1 LRPFFVPFVSLWF
14 LAFFLRDYLR
24 HQAAFMQLHL
34 DCPFFGNVSGCTVS
48 NAVAMGT
55 NDWPCPRS
63 NSGSTYRHVP
73 VLLFDQEPTALC
85 PQKVAVM

>member
-1 LRPFFVPFVSLWF
+1 MLRPAIFGDPLLDPDHMSP
-14 LAFFLRDYLR
+14 
-24 HQAAFMQLHL
+24 FMQLHL